1 MKRALIHFCTAVFLL
16 LLMPLISDAQVP
28 DSSIIQKEKK
38 AKFIRPANTDSL
50 QLVEKET
57 PEDKVLSKK
66 AWFRPKKVW
75 KGVNNFF
82 EDGYPDPG
90 KAALL
95 SLFPGGG
102 QLYNKKLAYIK
113 IPVIY
118 GGLTWLVILAQDNT
132 DFYNLYQNAYL
143 AEIAGEEHEFSARNI
158 PASTLQQYRDI
169 YDKRRQQTYIAI
181 GAVYALSIVEA
192 YVTAHLLSFD
202 VDEDLSFRFKPSF
215 QSFGQGRNV
224 SSIGVQF
231 DF

>member
-1 MKRALIHFCTAVFLL
+1 MNRHLFYFSTIFLCSFL
-16 LLMPLISDAQVP
+16 VSNGAIAQVR
-28 DSSIIQKEKK
+28 DSLGLQKEKK
-38 AKFIRPANTDSL
+38 LKLHNPVQQDSL
-50 QLVEKET
+50 DLSEKEVKKSS
-57 PEDKVLSKK
+57 DGKKLFSSKK
-66 AWFRPKKVW
+66 VFN
-75 KGVNNFF
+75 GVHSFF
-82 EDGYPDPG
+82 KEDYPDPG

-132 DFYNLYQNAYL
+132 DTYNLFKNAYL
-143 AEIAGEEHEFSARNI
+143 AELAGENHEFSDRNI
-158 PASTLQQYRDI
+158 QAATLQQYRDI

-192 YVTAHLLSFD
+192 YVTAHLLDFD
-202 VDEDLSFRFKPSF
+202 VDEDLSFKIKPSF
-215 QSFGQGRNV
+215 QSFGRGHNV
-224 SSIGVQF
+224 SSIGVQI